1 MRRVRQPAYI
11 GRGLRS
17 AFVVALLLVPSM
29 ARAEQR
35 FGLEFAANFNKPAL
49 GGTDAQGDISDARK
63 VGVLLGGFA
72 TLRLAGPIS
81 LQAEVLYAQKR
92 FEVKDSGE
100 YTATEKWD
108 FIEVPLL
115 LRIDF
120 QENLYRASTP
130 GAFILF
136 GPGFSTR
143 ASLAE
148 TDLKPEQSYRRVPVD
163 LNQVIR
169 SSDVDVIAAIGIT
182 MGRRFEMEARY
193 DRGLRNL
200 NTVPGL
206 DPEDPDLSIK
216 EQSFAIVAHWTF
228 R

>member
-1 MRRVRQPAYI
+1 M
-11 GRGLRS
+11 
-17 AFVVALLLVPSM
+17 
-29 ARAEQR
+29 
-35 FGLEFAANFNKPAL
+35 
-49 GGTDAQGDISDARK
+49 
-63 VGVLLGGFA
+63 
-72 TLRLAGPIS
+72 
-81 LQAEVLYAQKR
+81 
-92 FEVKDSGE
+92 KDSGE

-120 QENLYRASTP
+120 QENLYRTSTP

-216 EQSFAIVAHWTF
+216 EQSFAIVAHWSF